1 MAEHAKNETQ
11 SPAERTVALL
21 KAQGKTLAC
30 AESCTGG
37 MIAERI
43 TDVPGASAVFR
54 GGVVSYAVAV
64 KEVVLGVSPQDIA
77 AHSAVSAPVARQMA
91 QGVRLLL
98 HSDVAVSTT
107 GVAGPGPDD
116 RGNPQGTVYIALAA
130 PDKTACWHFHCDGD
144 RRAVREAAAA
154 QALTL
159 AAAHLAGGPLPAEA
173 PEE

>member
-116 RGNPQGTVYIALAA
+116 RGNPQGTVYIALA
-130 PDKTACWHFHCDGD
+130 DGEETWCYRFQFEGD
-144 RRAVREAAAA
+144 RDGVRRAATQ
-154 QALTL
+154 QALAL
-159 AAAHLAGGPLPAEA
+159 ALRRLSGDDMSEDAV
-173 PEE
+173 

>member
-1 MAEHAKNETQ
+1 MLEADRKICLGC
-11 SPAERTVALL
+11 VL
-21 KAQGKTLAC
+21 KAL
-30 AESCTGG
+30 
-37 MIAERI
+37 
-43 TDVPGASAVFR
+43 
-54 GGVVSYAVAV
+54 VAV
-64 KEVVLGVSPQDIA
+64 E
-77 AHSAVSAPVARQMA
+77 A
-91 QGVRLLL
+91 QL
-98 HSDVAVSTT
+98 HSDIAVSTT

-130 PDKTACWHFHCDGD
+130 PDKTACWHFHFDGD

>member
-1 MAEHAKNETQ
+1 MKMN
-11 SPAERTVALL
+11 SSAERALSHL
-21 KAQGKTLAC
+21 REQGLTLAT

-37 MIAERI
+37 LIGKLL
-43 TDVPGASAVFR
+43 TDVPGASAAFR

-91 QGVRLLL
+91 QGARLLL

-130 PDKTACWHFHCDGD
+130 PDKTACWRFHFDGD

-159 AAAHLAGGPLPAEA
+159 AAAHLAGEPLPAEA